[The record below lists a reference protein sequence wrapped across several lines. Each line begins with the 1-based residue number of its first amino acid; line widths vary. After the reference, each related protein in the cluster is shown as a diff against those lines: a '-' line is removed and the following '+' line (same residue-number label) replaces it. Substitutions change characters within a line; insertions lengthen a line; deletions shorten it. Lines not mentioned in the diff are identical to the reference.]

1 MAYLRS
7 TLKRL
12 AHRIRDF
19 QNLPFIIGTNTHIET
34 VYRLY
39 WEAFEKFRLFPV
51 IKSLDENEKFCNL
64 VRRLLEDHLV
74 AIPQLAWGMAECSMF
89 LSPQEAD
96 RFMTENLKSRIGRRV
111 LAEQHLA
118 LTESWE
124 AHQDDH
130 DLGRFIGIIDTALKS
145 AKTVQ
150 KCARKATEFVQ
161 QSSKFSFG
169 RELTLD
175 ELPQVKINGRLD
187 SQFLYIPDHIEYIL
201 FELIKNSI
209 QATLWQQHRKSNLG
223 NQSNTKDS
231 LPSIGVTIG
240 HWKNSIMF
248 RVSDQG
254 GGIHP
259 SIKDSIFSFSVNA
272 QRNLQHFQTA
282 PRLAAKMGED
292 SRAPFPLGI
301 SLAMSKVYANYWGG
315 DIEMTTLD
323 GFGTDCYV
331 SLSAGNQLE
340 NVQPHSFDSP

>member
-1 MAYLRS
+1 M
-7 TLKRL
+7 
-12 AHRIRDF
+12 
-19 QNLPFIIGTNTHIET
+19 
-34 VYRLY
+34 YRLY

-51 IKSLDENEKFCNL
+51 INTLEDNEKFCNL

-74 AIPQLAWGMAECSMF
+74 AIPQLSWGMAECSAF
-89 LSPQEAD
+89 LSSQEAD

-124 AHQDDH
+124 AHQVDH

-150 KCARKATEFVQ
+150 RCAKKASEFVQ
-161 QSSKFSFG
+161 HTSSASFG
-169 RELTLD
+169 RELSLD
-175 ELPQVKINGRLD
+175 EIPRVKINGRLD

-209 QATLWQQHRKSNLG
+209 QATLWKQHDKSTTGKNIII
-223 NQSNTKDS
+223 KDLS
-231 LPSIGVTIG
+231 CLPPIVVTIG

-259 SIKDSIFSFSVNA
+259 SIKSCLFSFSLNA
-272 QRNLQHFQTA
+272 KRNLENFETA
-282 PRLAAKMGED
+282 PRLAAKMGE
-292 SRAPFPLGI
+292 SSQSSFPLGI

-315 DIEMTTLD
+315 DIDMTTLD

-340 NVQPHSFDSP
+340 NVQPYSFDYP